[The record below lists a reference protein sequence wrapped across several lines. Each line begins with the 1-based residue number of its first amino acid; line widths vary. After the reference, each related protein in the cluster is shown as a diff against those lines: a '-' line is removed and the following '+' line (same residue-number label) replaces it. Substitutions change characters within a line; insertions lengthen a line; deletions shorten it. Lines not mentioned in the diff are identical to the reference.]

1 MGLRGQGLQ
10 WDVARLRRKGR
21 ETQAATRMSPED
33 QMPGGKG
40 RPGTNPARG
49 PGALASQKREVD
61 SGGRGWG
68 EDRASVWEEG
78 KFWR

>member
-1 MGLRGQGLQ
+1 
-10 WDVARLRRKGR
+10 
-21 ETQAATRMSPED
+21 MSPED